1 MLARLPAV
9 LSDPEL
15 REVGELLVG
24 APFVDGKLSA
34 GKLARAVKNN
44 LEVARDASV
53 LEALNRIVMNALV
66 VHPVYQSAALPR
78 HVASPFYVRYTPG
91 MSYGDHVDDPLMG
104 AGPAYRSDIA
114 ITLFLSSP
122 DDYQGGELT
131 IQTALGEQS
140 VKLPAGDAILYPAS
154 RVHRVNPIT
163 SGKRVVAVTWV
174 QSRVREADRREL
186 LYEIGLAR
194 DALMRGAP
202 DAEETR
208 RIDRAYVNLM
218 RMWAEA

>member
-66 VHPVYQSAALPR
+66 AHPVYQSAALPR